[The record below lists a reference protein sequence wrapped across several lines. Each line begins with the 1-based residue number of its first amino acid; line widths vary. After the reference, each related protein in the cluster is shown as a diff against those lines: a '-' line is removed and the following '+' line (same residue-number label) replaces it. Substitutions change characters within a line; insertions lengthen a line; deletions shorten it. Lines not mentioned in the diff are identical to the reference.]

1 MTDDLEERLRRYRP
15 TPPDATL
22 RAPVLVAGRESRLV
36 PIRLLDWGMIVTAA
50 VLLLA
55 AFGTAP
61 SVTPS
66 VPTAEETAWKD
77 SVVLV
82 ASMLEGDRARHVAEA
97 LVPRPEPALPV
108 RPAW

>member
-22 RAPVLVAGRESRLV
+22 RARVLVAGRESRLV
-36 PIRLLDWGMIVTAA
+36 PIRLVDWGLIVTAA

-55 AFGTAP
+55 AFGTVP

-66 VPTAEETAWKD
+66 VPTPEEAAWTTN
-77 SVVLV
+77 VVLV
-82 ASMLEGDRARHVAEA
+82 ASMIDGDRARQVAEA

>member
-1 MTDDLEERLRRYRP
+1 MTDDLEGRLRRYRP

-22 RAPVLVAGRESRLV
+22 RARVLAAARESRPV
-36 PIRLLDWGMIVTAA
+36 PIQLLDWGMIVTAA

-66 VPTAEETAWKD
+66 VPTAEEAAWTNN
-77 SVVLV
+77 VVLV
-82 ASMLEGDRARHVAEA
+82 ASMLDGDRARQVAEA

>member
-22 RAPVLVAGRESRLV
+22 RARVLTADRASRPV
-36 PIRLLDWGMIVTAA
+36 PIQPLDWGMIVTAA

-77 SVVLV
+77 NVVLV
-82 ASMLEGDRARHVAEA
+82 ASMLEGDRARQVAER
-97 LVPRPEPALPV
+97 LVRRPEPALPL
-108 RPAW
+108 RPVW